1 VNTSRNSALATRLAT
16 RLTTRLNTGLDAGR
30 RLLTRRWTRLSL
42 RARLSLMA
50 AAAVAVAVVAVGALA
65 WLAVRTELYRQLD
78 AQLNTDASAIAAQPG
93 QWPPSLA
100 PAIPDEP
107 LPGARFPGDHLGDG
121 FHGRRMIGPRWQ
133 ILDRTGTPANGA
145 APVLPVTPAARSV
158 AVGHRAAVRE
168 EIDVGPLTYRMLTV
182 PAKGGGAVQVAIT
195 RDPTDRTLGE
205 LGVLLA
211 AGCLAGVAGAALL
224 GRTVA
229 RAGLAP
235 VERLTGAVE
244 HVAATQNLQAAIPVS
259 GEDEIARLARSVNA
273 MLAALGSSR
282 AAQRMLVEDA
292 SHELRTPLTSLR
304 TNIELLIRADTGVG
318 GTGRLLPAEDRAKL
332 LQDLE
337 VQVVELTQLTSEL
350 VELARQD
357 ASPEPVEEVDLPDVV
372 GAAVQRARLRATT
385 VRFAVTVEAASRPAV
400 VAGRP
405 VALERMVLN
414 LLDNAA
420 KWSPPRGTV
429 HLRLSTG
436 TDSAV
441 LTVADSGPGIEEED
455 VPKIFERFYR
465 ATAARSMPGS
475 GLGLAIVAQT
485 VAQHHGTVT
494 VGRSATGGALLTVR
508 LPLDRMPGGHRSPV
522 D

>member
-1 VNTSRNSALATRLAT
+1 VKTTRNSGVKDGLNNRLS
-16 RLTTRLNTGLDAGR
+16 AGR
-30 RLLTRRWTRLSL
+30 RLAVRRWARLSL
-42 RARLSLMA
+42 RARLSLIA

-65 WLAVRTELYRQLD
+65 WLVVRGELYRQLD
-78 AQLNTDASAIAAQPG
+78 AQLNTDARAIAAQPG

-100 PAIPDEP
+100 PATPDKRVPGEP
-107 LPGARFPGDHLGDG
+107 VPGQRSPAEHGGDG
-121 FHGRRMIGPRWQ
+121 FPERNWGGHREIGPWWQ
-133 ILDRTGTPANGA
+133 LLDAGGRPANGA
-145 APVLPVTPAARSV
+145 VPVLPVTPAARGI
-158 AVGHRAAVRE
+158 ALGHRVAGYEDV
-168 EIDVGPLTYRMLTV
+168 DVGPVSYRMLTV
-182 PAKGGGAVQVAIT
+182 PAKGGGAVQVAVA
-195 RDPTDRTLGE
+195 RDPTDRTLGK
-205 LGVLLA
+205 LGLLLA
-211 AGCLAGVAGAALL
+211 IGCLAGIAGAALL

-244 HVAATQNLQAAIPVS
+244 HVASTQNLQAAIPVS

-273 MLAALGSSR
+273 MLAALESSR
-282 AAQRMLVEDA
+282 TAQRMLVEDA

-304 TNIELLIRADTGVG
+304 TNIELLIRADTGG
-318 GTGRLLPAEDRAKL
+318 AGTGRLLPAEDRAKL

-337 VQVVELTQLTSEL
+337 VQVVELAQLTNEL

-372 GAAVQRARLRATT
+372 GAAVQRARVRAT
-385 VRFAVTVEAASRPAV
+385 AVTFIATVDTARHPAV

-405 VALERMVLN
+405 LALERMVLN

-420 KWSPPRGTV
+420 KWSPPGGTV
-429 HLRLSTG
+429 HIGLSTD

-441 LTVADSGPGIEEED
+441 LTVADSGPGID
-455 VPKIFERFYR
+455 ADDLPRVFERFYR

-485 VAQHHGTVT
+485 VAQHRGTVT
-494 VGRSATGGALLTVR
+494 AGRSATGGALMTVR
-508 LPLDRMPGGHRSPV
+508 LPLDVPGFSS
-522 D
+522 DS

>member
-1 VNTSRNSALATRLAT
+1 MQ
-16 RLTTRLNTGLDAGR
+16 
-30 RLLTRRWTRLSL
+30 RWARLSL
-42 RARLSLMA
+42 RSRLSLIA
-50 AAAVAVAVVAVGALA
+50 AAAVAVAVVTVGGGA
-65 WLAVRTELYRQLD
+65 WLAVRAELYRQLD
-78 AQLNTDASAIAAQPG
+78 AQLTTDATAIAAQPG

-100 PAIPDEP
+100 QTIPDDNV
-107 LPGARFPGDHLGDG
+107 PGERIPGNRPGGRPADV
-121 FHGRRMIGPRWQ
+121 FHGRRVIGPRWQ
-133 ILDRTGTPANGA
+133 ILDRTGVPVDGA
-145 APVLPVTPAARSV
+145 VAVLPVTPGARAV
-158 AVGHRAAVRE
+158 AVDRRPAVRE
-168 EIDVGPLTYRMLTV
+168 EVEVGPMTYRMLTV
-182 PAKGGGAVQVAIT
+182 PATRGGAVQVAIA
-195 RDPTDRTLGE
+195 RGPTDQTLGE

-211 AGCLAGVAGAALL
+211 VGCLAGVAGAAML

-273 MLAALGSSR
+273 MLAALESSR
-282 AAQRMLVEDA
+282 AGQRMLVEDA

-337 VQVVELTQLTSEL
+337 EQVVELTQLTNEL

-372 GAAVQRARLRATT
+372 GAAVQRARLRAPDVTFDVT
-385 VRFAVTVEAASRPAV
+385 LGKGALGKGALGKGALGKGALGKGAVETGARLPL

-429 HLRLSTG
+429 QVRLSTG
-436 TDSAV
+436 TDGAV
-441 LTVADSGPGIEEED
+441 LTVADSGPGIDDED
-455 VPKIFERFYR
+455 VPRVFERFYR
-465 ATAARSMPGS
+465 ASAARSMPGS

-485 VAQHHGTVT
+485 VAQHHGTVA
-494 VGRSATGGALLTVR
+494 VGRSAMGGALLTVR
-508 LPLDRMPGGHRSPV
+508 LPLIDGFSS
-522 D
+522 DS